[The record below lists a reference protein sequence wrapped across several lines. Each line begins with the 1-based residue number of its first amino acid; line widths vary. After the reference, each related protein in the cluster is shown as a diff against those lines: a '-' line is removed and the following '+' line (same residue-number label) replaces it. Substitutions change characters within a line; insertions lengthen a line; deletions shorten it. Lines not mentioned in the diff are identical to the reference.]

1 MINDDN
7 TNTKSIIDYDGSE
20 LEGIRPPTKSTSTIT
35 NNNTVNNVN
44 SPLNTSAI
52 NVDENNSKGG
62 NAIFVFDDNISDH
75 KEDNKLLINVN
86 YALKYCPIIQKHISA
101 SKITLNDNNNVIV
114 NLPQWISRAN
124 IIEYF
129 HYIDNPKKVI
139 DFDYINLLKLSSFF
153 KNEEIANELIHE
165 VIKVISFSNA
175 MTILETAFDFLTSN
189 TPCQMWIEMFVACL
203 DYISKNLT
211 SYLIH
216 AANKI
221 YNLNTKLQNEIL
233 IKYISNHSKLFRVDN
248 IVIDFIMKIKKCVS
262 ISDSIINEYL
272 FSLSGDNINEIVSTS
287 VTPSLSLEID
297 VDSDD
302 NVYLEIPIQNVF
314 NNISI
319 IAVITYKKYDNF
331 LNINLKL
338 SQTSLDFFSHYNL
351 LSFISIGFIDECE
364 NKQIYLKTFSKNK
377 NVINIYKQYIDSKK
391 YYSPIKFNLYMKI
404 NYIHTSLVNH
414 FIYNY
419 EKCYNEKNIHKIG
432 QSLLSQIL
440 QCSKEKAKACNN
452 KKIDNMIYASI
463 SDWLIDEVNIHIDEN
478 VKELL
483 DCVDWNK
490 VDIENLLT
498 FYLKFFD
505 LIAKNGLKSTFIEI
519 INDKMTHCN
528 IGNIIDIVSRNI
540 DYVRLIDEI
549 YKSKKDNLNF
559 GMGIGEISTINKSKI
574 EKFMDDNMKIDS
586 IVSKQYEISH
596 ESNFEIKR
604 KDTINKPISQR
615 SSTYNQLRIFSY
627 NDMQIQSLV
636 TSSEIKSN
644 SVSNTIN
651 TVSSFNTINT
661 ISNEIHYH
669 KKAPSVNY
677 NKYKNSFKVANKLQY
692 NKNKK
697 SIFSTR
703 QNNAPSKHS
712 FNSITSL
719 TNENSHLTRNTPVT
733 QEYSKTLIS
742 NSKMSFE
749 KRNSLTKKKENNK
762 SKLSTSSTKSVFQ
775 TNRSSSN
782 IKIVMNSPISLPRN
796 TNNNKKI
803 YHPIVKTKQK
813 VKSLVYKDYK

>member
-62 NAIFVFDDNISDH
+62 NAIFVFDDTRDDH

-86 YALKYCPIIQKHISA
+86 YALKHCPIIQKHISA

-203 DYISKNLT
+203 DYISKNLA

-216 AANKI
+216 DSNKI
-221 YNLNTKLQNEIL
+221 YNLNPKLQNEIL

-338 SQTSLDFFSHYNL
+338 SQTSLDFFSHHNV

-440 QCSKEKAKACNN
+440 LCSKEKAKACNN
-452 KKIDNMIYASI
+452 KKIDNMLYASI

-490 VDIENLLT
+490 VDIENILT
-498 FYLKFFD
+498 FYMKFFD

-519 INDKMTHCN
+519 INDKIIHCD
-528 IGNIIDIVSRNI
+528 IGKIIDIVSRNI

-549 YKSKKDNLNF
+549 YKSRKDNLNF

-615 SSTYNQLRIFSY
+615 SRTYSQLRIFSY

-651 TVSSFNTINT
+651 TVSSLNTMNT

-677 NKYKNSFKVANKLQY
+677 NKYKNSFKVASKLHY

-703 QNNAPSKHS
+703 QNNGPSKHS

-762 SKLSTSSTKSVFQ
+762 SKLSTSNTKSVFQ

-782 IKIVMNSPISLPRN
+782 IKIVMNSPISIPRN

-813 VKSLVYKDYK
+813 VKSLVYK